1 MRVLVAHNRYRSSSP
16 SGENQLVAAEIDL
29 LRAGGVDVVPL
40 LTDSDDLTG
49 PLGALRGAPGPV
61 YSPSGVRRFRRLLEE
76 TRPDVVHLHNVYP
89 LISPYVVRVAA
100 RAGIPVVQTV
110 HNYRHGCVNGL
121 HLRDG
126 HPCTDCLGTR
136 LGLPAIRHACYRD
149 SRLQTVPMT
158 IGQVLHRPT
167 WNDEVARYLALTPF
181 MADLLV
187 RTGVPRERITLRPSW
202 APDPGEPPA
211 PGTDVLYVGRLDEPK
226 GVDRLRV

>member
-1 MRVLVAHNRYRSSSP
+1 MRVLVAHNRYRASSP

-49 PLGALRGAPGPV
+49 PLGALRGAPGPI
-61 YSPSGVRRFRRLLEE
+61 YSPSGVRGFKRLLAQ

-100 RAGIPVVQTV
+100 RAGVPVVQTV

-136 LGLPAIRHACYRD
+136 LGLPAVRHGCYRD

-158 IGQVLHRPT
+158 IGQVVHRPT
-167 WNDEVARYLALTPF
+167 WNDEVARYL
-181 MADLLV
+181 
-187 RTGVPRERITLRPSW
+187 
-202 APDPGEPPA
+202 
-211 PGTDVLYVGRLDEPK
+211 
-226 GVDRLRV
+226 